1 MVQTTVYYQGRYFEF
16 RSTIERPL
24 TSIEAAED
32 DGALL
37 FLQSFRDDSDTDE
50 YEYEY
55 SEGCHSNPDWCDE
68 AWCECN

>member
-37 FLQSFRDDSDTDE
+37 FLQRFSD
-50 YEYEY
+50 EYEY